1 MKNTFTIFKV
11 ITLSAVLLCSFGCK
25 EESYIYEVND
35 VNINPNNSTKEKE
48 KTTEQYLNILY
59 ANLYQ
64 KALSPNKLYELNTVI
79 QSIGDKQVAYE
90 TVVAKML
97 KDPDVVLPTE
107 DEMRANLGQF
117 ITDTYKRFFIRLPT
131 EAEKTFMVNFLESR
145 PDLGPEH
152 VYFSMAT
159 SNEYYF
165 Y

>member
-1 MKNTFTIFKV
+1 MKSFFTKLTI
-11 ITLSAVLLCSFGCK
+11 LSILLLCTWGCK
-25 EESYIYEVND
+25 EESYIYEVNE
-35 VNINPNNSTKEKE
+35 VAVSPNNSTKEKE

-59 ANLYQ
+59 ANLFQ
-64 KALSPNKLYELNTVI
+64 QALSPNELFNLTSVI

-97 KDPDVVLPTE
+97 NDPDVVLPTK
-107 DEMRANLGQF
+107 DEMRMDLDHF
-117 ITDTYKRFFIRLPT
+117 ITESYKRFFVRLPT